1 MTYADPRGAMP
12 PVHPPTRAVRTAVAL
27 AVVGSLALGGCSA
40 YDLPLPGGAG
50 TGDDSYTVTAEFADV
65 LDLVPQSSVKVN
77 QVTVGSVED
86 IQVTGWTATV
96 RLRLPRT
103 VVLPDNATAELKQTS
118 LLGEK
123 YVALASPADAKPQGR
138 LGQGDRIPLSR
149 TSRNPEVEEV
159 LGAMSLLL
167 NGGGVAQLKTI
178 EVELNNALRGR
189 TGEIK
194 DLVGQL
200 NTFVGGLDA
209 QKGEIVR
216 AIDSIDRLSGTLAKN
231 TDKIAKALD
240 ELPKGLKILADQ
252 RRQLTAM
259 LTALRDLGE
268 VGTRVIRGSRADLEA
283 NLRAISPI
291 LRQLNKAG
299 DDLPKSYQLLLT
311 YPFPNNAQ
319 NTIKGDYTNLWA
331 TLDTDLGTLA
341 GNLGVG
347 KLPNLPTLPGA
358 PLPSVPLPSVPLPS
372 VPLPSVPLPSVP
384 RPNVP
389 VPSVPG
395 VPTGIPTT
403 LPGGLLGSSKA
414 GGSSADAASWSQ
426 LFPTGGSR

>member
-1 MTYADPRGAMP
+1 MTYADTREATP
-12 PVHPPTRAVRTAVAL
+12 PVHSPKTRAARTAVAVAL
-27 AVVGSLALGGCSA
+27 LGALALGGCSA

-96 RLRLPRT
+96 RLRLPRS

-123 YVALASPADAKPQGR
+123 YVALAAPTDAEPEGR
-138 LGQGDRIPLSR
+138 LGEGDRIPLAR

-189 TGEIK
+189 TGDVK
-194 DLVGQL
+194 DLLGQL

-231 TDKIAKALD
+231 QEKIAKALD

-283 NLRAISPI
+283 NLRAVSPI

-299 DDLPKSYQLLLT
+299 DDLPKSFQLLLT

-319 NTIKGDYTNLWA
+319 NTIRGDFTNLWV
-331 TLDTDLGTLA
+331 TLDTNLDTLA

-347 KLPNLPTLPGA
+347 KLPKLPTVPG
-358 PLPSVPLPSVPLPS
+358 

-384 RPNVP
+384 RPSLP

-403 LPGGLLGSSKA
+403 LPGGLLGAPQS
-414 GGSSADAASWSQ
+414 GGSQPDAASWSA
-426 LFPTGGSR
+426 LFPTGGPR

>member
-1 MTYADPRGAMP
+1 MTYADPRGATP
-12 PVHPPTRAVRTAVAL
+12 PVTPPRKTRVVAVAL
-27 AVVGSLALGGCSA
+27 SLVTFVGVSGCSA

-77 QVTVGSVED
+77 QVTVGQVED

-96 RLRLPRT
+96 RLRIPGN

-123 YVALASPADAKPQGR
+123 YVALAPPTDAPAQGR

-178 EVELNNALRGR
+178 EAELNNALRGR
-189 TGEIK
+189 TGDVK
-194 DLVGQL
+194 DLVTQL

-216 AIDSIDRLSGTLAKN
+216 AIDSIDRLSSTLASN
-231 TDKIAKALD
+231 QAKIAAALD

-319 NTIKGDYTNLWA
+319 STIKGDFTNLWA
-331 TLDTDLGTLA
+331 TLDTNLDTIA
-341 GNLGVG
+341 GNLGVA
-347 KLPNLPTLPGA
+347 KLPKLPSIPGVQ
-358 PLPSVPLPSVPLPS
+358 LPSVPLPSVPVPS
-372 VPLPSVPLPSVP
+372 VPLPSVSL
-384 RPNVP
+384 
-389 VPSVPG
+389 PSVPG
-395 VPTGIPTT
+395 VPLPTT
-403 LPGGLLGSSKA
+403 LPGGLLGSSRPGA
-414 GGSSADAASWSQ
+414 SGADGADAVSWST

>member
-1 MTYADPRGAMP
+1 MTYAVRSRS
-12 PVHPPTRAVRTAVAL
+12 RAAL
-27 AVVGSLALGGCSA
+27 AAVVLGALALGGCSA

-50 TGDDSYTVTAEFADV
+50 TGDNSYTVTAEFADV

-96 RLRLPRT
+96 RLRLPAT

-123 YVALASPADAKPQGR
+123 YVALAAPTDAKPQGR
-138 LGQGDRIPLSR
+138 LGEGDRIPLAR

-189 TGEIK
+189 TGDVK

-231 TDKIAKALD
+231 QEKIAKALD

-283 NLRAISPI
+283 NLRAVSPI

-299 DDLPKSYQLLLT
+299 DDLPKSFQLLLT

-319 NTIKGDYTNLWA
+319 NTIKGDFTNLWA
-331 TLDTDLGTLA
+331 TLDTNVDTIA

-347 KLPNLPTLPGA
+347 RLPNLPAVPG
-358 PLPSVPLPSVPLPS
+358 

-384 RPNVP
+384 RPSIP
-389 VPSVPG
+389 VPSAPG
-395 VPTGIPTT
+395 LPTGIPTT
-403 LPGGLLGSSKA
+403 LPGGLLRAPQGSA
-414 GGSSADAASWSQ
+414 QADQASWSA

>member
-1 MTYADPRGAMP
+1 MTYAVRSRSRRGS
-12 PVHPPTRAVRTAVAL
+12 
-27 AVVGSLALGGCSA
+27 AVVVLACLALGGCSA

-77 QVTVGSVED
+77 QVTVGTVED

-96 RLRLPRT
+96 RVRLPGT

-123 YVALASPADAKPQGR
+123 YVAIAAPTDVPSQGR

-178 EVELNNALRGR
+178 EAELNNALRGR
-189 TGEIK
+189 TGDVK
-194 DLVGQL
+194 DLVTQL

-216 AIDSIDRLSGTLAKN
+216 AIDSIDRLSSTLAKN
-231 TDKIAKALD
+231 QAKIAAALD
-240 ELPKGLKILADQ
+240 ELPKGLTILADQ

-283 NLRAISPI
+283 NLRAVSPI

-319 NTIKGDYTNLWA
+319 NTIKGDFTNLWA
-331 TLDTDLGTLA
+331 TLDTNLDTLA

-347 KLPNLPTLPGA
+347 RLPALPDIPGA
-358 PLPSVPLPSVPLPS
+358 PLPSVPLPSVPVPS
-372 VPLPSVPLPSVP
+372 VPLPSVT
-384 RPNVP
+384 

-395 VPTGIPTT
+395 VPLPTT
-403 LPGGLLGSSKA
+403 LPGGLVGSSRSGSA
-414 GGSSADAASWSQ
+414 GDGSADGWADAASWST

>member
-1 MTYADPRGAMP
+1 MTYADTRVTTP
-12 PVHPPTRAVRTAVAL
+12 PVHSPKTRAARTAVAVAL
-27 AVVGSLALGGCSA
+27 LGALALGGCSA

-96 RLRLPRT
+96 RLRLPRS

-123 YVALASPADAKPQGR
+123 YVALAAPTDAEPEGR
-138 LGQGDRIPLSR
+138 LGEGDRIPLAR

-189 TGEIK
+189 TGDVK
-194 DLVGQL
+194 DLLGQL

-231 TDKIAKALD
+231 QEKIAKALD

-283 NLRAISPI
+283 NLRAVSPI

-299 DDLPKSYQLLLT
+299 DDLPKSFQLLLT

-319 NTIKGDYTNLWA
+319 NTIRGDFTNLWV
-331 TLDTDLGTLA
+331 TLDTNLDTLA

-347 KLPNLPTLPGA
+347 KLPKLPTVPG
-358 PLPSVPLPSVPLPS
+358 

-384 RPNVP
+384 RPGLP

-403 LPGGLLGSSKA
+403 LPGGLLGAPQS
-414 GGSSADAASWSQ
+414 GGSQADAASWSA
-426 LFPTGGSR
+426 LFPTGGPR

>member
-1 MTYADPRGAMP
+1 MTYAVPFLPRRAF
-12 PVHPPTRAVRTAVAL
+12 RAVVVVSL
-27 AVVGSLALGGCSA
+27 AALALGGCSA

-50 TGDDSYTVTAEFADV
+50 GGDDSYTVTAEFADV

-96 RLRLPRT
+96 RMRLPRS

-123 YVALASPADAKPQGR
+123 YVALAAPTDVAPEGR
-138 LGQGDRIPLSR
+138 LGEGDRIPLSR

-178 EVELNNALRGR
+178 ETELNNAMRGR
-189 TGEIK
+189 TGDIK
-194 DLVGQL
+194 DLVTQL
-200 NTFVGGLDA
+200 NTFVGGLDT

-216 AIDSIDRLSGTLAKN
+216 AIDSIDRLSKTLADN
-231 TDKIAKALD
+231 QSKIAAALD
-240 ELPKGLKILADQ
+240 ELPQGLKILADQ
-252 RRQLTAM
+252 RQQLTAM
-259 LTALRDLGE
+259 LTALANLGE
-268 VGTRVIRGSRADLEA
+268 VGTRVIRGSKADLEA

-331 TLDTDLGTLA
+331 TLDTNLDTIA

-347 KLPNLPTLPGA
+347 RLPKVPNV

-372 VPLPSVPLPSVP
+372 VPLPSVPLPSVSLP
-384 RPNVP
+384 HVP
-389 VPSVPG
+389 IPTVSG
-395 VPTGIPTT
+395 VPLPTT
-403 LPGGLLGSSKA
+403 LPGGLLGAPAPGASSP
-414 GGSSADAASWSQ
+414 DAASWST

>member
-1 MTYADPRGAMP
+1 
-12 PVHPPTRAVRTAVAL
+12 VVAL
-27 AVVGSLALGGCSA
+27 TLSLVALLAVSGCSA
-40 YDLPLPGGAG
+40 SDLPLPGGAG

-96 RLRLPRT
+96 HLRLPRD

-123 YVALASPADAKPQGR
+123 YVALAAPTDEAPQGR
-138 LGQGDRIPLSR
+138 LGQGDRIPLAR

-178 EVELNNALRGR
+178 EAELNNALRGR
-189 TGEIK
+189 TSDVK
-194 DLVGQL
+194 DLVTQL

-209 QKGEIVR
+209 QKSEIVR
-216 AIDSIDRLSGTLAKN
+216 AINSIDRLSGTLAKN
-231 TDKIAKALD
+231 QQKIGKALD
-240 ELPKGLKILADQ
+240 ELPKGLTILADQ

-283 NLRAISPI
+283 NLRAVSPI

-319 NTIKGDYTNLWA
+319 NTIRGDFTNLWV
-331 TLDTDLGTLA
+331 TLDTDVDTIA
-341 GNLGVG
+341 DNLGVG
-347 KLPNLPTLPGA
+347 RLPDLPSLPLPSA
-358 PLPSVPLPSVPLPS
+358 PLPSVPAPSVPVPRVPLPS
-372 VPLPSVPLPSVP
+372 VPG
-384 RPNVP
+384 VP
-389 VPSVPG
+389 VP
-395 VPTGIPTT
+395 TGLPTT
-403 LPGGLLGSSKA
+403 LPGGVLGAPQS
-414 GGSSADAASWSQ
+414 GSAEADEASWST

>member
-1 MTYADPRGAMP
+1 MTYAVRSLPR
-12 PVHPPTRAVRTAVAL
+12 RASTGVTLVSL
-27 AVVGSLALGGCSA
+27 AALALGGCSA

-86 IQVTGWTATV
+86 IRVTGWTATV
-96 RLRLPRT
+96 LLRLPAD

-123 YVALASPADAKPQGR
+123 YVALAAPTGVPPQGR
-138 LGQGDRIPLSR
+138 LGQGDRIPVSR

-178 EVELNNALRGR
+178 EAELNNALRGR
-189 TGEIK
+189 TGDAK
-194 DLVGQL
+194 DLVTQL
-200 NTFVGGLDA
+200 GTFVGGLDA

-216 AIDSIDRLSGTLAKN
+216 AIDSIDRLSSTLARN
-231 TDKIAKALD
+231 QAKIAAALD
-240 ELPKGLKILADQ
+240 ELPKGLTILADQ

-283 NLRAISPI
+283 NLRAVSPI
-291 LRQLNKAG
+291 LRQLNRAG
-299 DDLPKSYQLLLT
+299 DDLPKSFQLLLT

-319 NTIKGDYTNLWA
+319 NTIKGDFTNLWA
-331 TLDTDLGTLA
+331 TLDTNLDTIA

-347 KLPNLPTLPGA
+347 KLPALPGG
-358 PLPSVPLPSVPLPS
+358 PGVPLPSVPLPS
-372 VPLPSVPLPSVP
+372 VPLPSAPLPG
-384 RPNVP
+384 VP

-395 VPTGIPTT
+395 VPVPTT
-403 LPGGLLGSSKA
+403 LPGGLLGSGASGSA
-414 GGSSADAASWSQ
+414 GAGSAEPASWST

>member
-1 MTYADPRGAMP
+1 MTSTDLRGATA
-12 PVHPPTRAVRTAVAL
+12 PVPARRRSRPV
-27 AVVGSLALGGCSA
+27 AVVLSVLTTAMVGGCSA

-50 TGDDSYTVTAEFADV
+50 TGDSSYTVTAEFADV

-96 RLRLPRT
+96 RLRLPGD

-123 YVALASPADAKPQGR
+123 YVALAAPTDAPPQGR
-138 LGQGDRIPLSR
+138 LGEGDRIPLAR

-178 EVELNNALRGR
+178 ESELDNALRGR
-189 TGEIK
+189 TGEVK
-194 DLVGQL
+194 DLVTQL

-216 AIDSIDRLSGTLAKN
+216 AIDSIDRLSSTLAKN
-231 TDKIAKALD
+231 QAKIAAALD

-259 LTALRDLGE
+259 LTALADLGE

-319 NTIKGDYTNLWA
+319 DTIKGDFTNLWA
-331 TLDTDLGTLA
+331 TLDTNLGTIA
-341 GNLGVG
+341 DNLGVG
-347 KLPNLPTLPGA
+347 RL
-358 PLPSVPLPSVPLPS
+358 
-372 VPLPSVPLPSVP
+372 
-384 RPNVP
+384 
-389 VPSVPG
+389 PSVPG
-395 VPTGIPTT
+395 VPGVPLPSGSLPPVRLPSVPVPSLPLPKVPVPSVTGLPSPT
-403 LPGGLLGSSKA
+403 LPGGLLGSGTS
-414 GGSSADAASWSQ
+414 GSGSADAASWST

>member
-1 MTYADPRGAMP
+1 
-12 PVHPPTRAVRTAVAL
+12 
-27 AVVGSLALGGCSA
+27 
-40 YDLPLPGGAG
+40 
-50 TGDDSYTVTAEFADV
+50 VTAEFADV

-86 IQVTGWTATV
+86 IRVTGWTATV
-96 RLRLPRT
+96 LLRLPAD

-123 YVALASPADAKPQGR
+123 YVALAAPTGVPPQGR
-138 LGQGDRIPLSR
+138 LGQGDRIPVSR

-178 EVELNNALRGR
+178 EAELNNALRGR
-189 TGEIK
+189 TGDAK
-194 DLVGQL
+194 DLVTQL
-200 NTFVGGLDA
+200 GTFVGGLDA

-216 AIDSIDRLSGTLAKN
+216 AIDSIDRLSSTLARN
-231 TDKIAKALD
+231 QAKIAAALD
-240 ELPKGLKILADQ
+240 ELPKGLTILADQ

-283 NLRAISPI
+283 NLRAVSPI
-291 LRQLNKAG
+291 LRQLNRAG
-299 DDLPKSYQLLLT
+299 DDLPKSFQLLLT

-319 NTIKGDYTNLWA
+319 NTIKGDFTNLWA
-331 TLDTDLGTLA
+331 TLDTNLDTIA

-347 KLPNLPTLPGA
+347 KLPALPGG
-358 PLPSVPLPSVPLPS
+358 PGVPLPSVPLPS
-372 VPLPSVPLPSVP
+372 VPLPSAPLPG
-384 RPNVP
+384 VP

-395 VPTGIPTT
+395 VPVPTT
-403 LPGGLLGSSKA
+403 LPSGLLGSGASGSA
-414 GGSSADAASWSQ
+414 GAGSADPASWST

>member
-1 MTYADPRGAMP
+1 MTYAVRSRS
-12 PVHPPTRAVRTAVAL
+12 RAAL
-27 AVVGSLALGGCSA
+27 AVVVLGALALGGCSA

-50 TGDDSYTVTAEFADV
+50 TGDNSFTVTAEFADV

-96 RLRLPRT
+96 RLRLPAT

-123 YVALASPADAKPQGR
+123 YVALAAPNDAKPQGR
-138 LGQGDRIPLSR
+138 LGEGDRIPLAR

-189 TGEIK
+189 TGDVK

-216 AIDSIDRLSGTLAKN
+216 AIDSIDRLSGTLAEN
-231 TDKIAKALD
+231 QEKIAKALD

-283 NLRAISPI
+283 NLRAVSPI

-299 DDLPKSYQLLLT
+299 DDLPKSFQLLLT

-319 NTIKGDYTNLWA
+319 NTIKGDFTNLWA
-331 TLDTDLGTLA
+331 TLDTNVDTIA

-347 KLPNLPTLPGA
+347 RLPNLPAVPG
-358 PLPSVPLPSVPLPS
+358 VPLPSVPLPS
-372 VPLPSVPLPSVP
+372 EP
-384 RPNVP
+384 RPSIP
-389 VPSVPG
+389 VPSAPG
-395 VPTGIPTT
+395 LPTGIPTT
-403 LPGGLLGSSKA
+403 LPGGLLGA
-414 GGSSADAASWSQ
+414 PQGSAQADQASWSA